1 MALRKK
7 KKAESGENVLAVP
20 QTGKNGHPFLSLSS
34 YVPGFSNDAVLFKSL
49 REAVPI
55 IDAAIGK
62 LVRLLGTFKVKCE
75 NEYAEESLECFLSE
89 VDVGGTRKGIYAF
102 VSSFFDELLTFGT
115 AVGEIVTDGV
125 QIRSL
130 YLSDLKNVSLKAGE
144 NPLEIIVSAQNENGT
159 FIPVKYPDLILR
171 SVHNPEPGK
180 IYGTSILKGLPFVS
194 DILLKI
200 FNTIGINWERV
211 GNVRFAVT
219 YKPQND
225 ALDKAYAKDRAKQVA
240 EQWRKAM
247 EKTGPVKDFVAV
259 GDVQIKAIG
268 ADNQILESEVPVR
281 QMLEQIIAKL
291 GIPPFLLGLSWSTTE
306 RMSSQQADILTSE
319 IESYQREIEP
329 IIRKICK
336 THLLLNGL
344 DCDFK
349 IEWNDITLQ
358 DISEISKSRYY
369 EAQTKKLLN
378 EIGGVNP
385 DYEN

>member
-7 KKAESGENVLAVP
+7 KKTPGEENAVAVP
-20 QTGKNGHPFLSLSS
+20 QTGKNSHPFLSLSS
-34 YVPGFSNDAVLFKSL
+34 YIPGFSNDAALYKSL

-62 LVRLLGTFKVKCE
+62 LVRLLGTFNVRSE
-75 NEYAEESLECFLSE
+75 NKFAEESLERFLAE

-102 VSSFFDELLTFGT
+102 ISSFFDELLTYGT

-130 YLSDLKNVSLKAGE
+130 YLSDPKSVSLKFGSS
-144 NPLEIIVSAQNENGT
+144 PLDIVISAQNEQG
-159 FIPVKYPDLILR
+159 FFVPVKYPELILR

-180 IYGTSILKGLPFVS
+180 IYGTSLLKGLPFVS

-200 FNTIGINWERV
+200 YNTIGINWERV

-240 EQWRKAM
+240 AEWRKAM
-247 EKTGPVKDFVAV
+247 EKNGPVKDFVAV

-268 ADNQILESEVPVR
+268 ADNQILESDVPVR
-281 QMLEQIIAKL
+281 QMLEQIVAKL

-319 IESYQREIEP
+319 IEAYQREIEP

-336 THLLLNGL
+336 THLILNGF

-358 DISEISKSRYY
+358 DISEISRSGYY
-369 EAQTKKLLN
+369 EAQTKKLLS
-378 EIGGVNP
+378 EIGG
-385 DYEN
+385 ENNED